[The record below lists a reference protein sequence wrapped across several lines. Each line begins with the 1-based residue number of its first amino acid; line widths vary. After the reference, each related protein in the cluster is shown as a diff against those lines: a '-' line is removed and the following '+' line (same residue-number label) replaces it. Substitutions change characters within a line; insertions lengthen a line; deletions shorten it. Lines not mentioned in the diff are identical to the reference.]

1 MTQDNPDLGLKNGQ
15 NNMALKIKP
24 SSSTWTLSRSYTVK
38 NVIVVLNLWEILF
51 WIWISVREVV
61 FFLVNANVY
70 VNIKRYYVGSTF

>member
-24 SSSTWTLSRSYTVK
+24 SSSTWTLSRSYIVK

-70 VNIKRYYVGSTF
+70 VNIERYYVGSTF